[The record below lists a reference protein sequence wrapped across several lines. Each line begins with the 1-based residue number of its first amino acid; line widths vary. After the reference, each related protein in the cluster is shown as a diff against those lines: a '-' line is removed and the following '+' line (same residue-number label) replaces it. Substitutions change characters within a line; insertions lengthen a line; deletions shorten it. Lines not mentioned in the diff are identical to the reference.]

1 METFADLVPFA
12 LSVSDH
18 YNGVGRHFPK
28 PFPEK
33 GQSENCIFFISNFM
47 KNRITAYIFD
57 YHTILLDLQ
66 LRESRTNR
74 IRSLRD

>member
-12 LSVSDH
+12 LAVSDH

-47 KNRITAYIFD
+47 KNRITA
-57 YHTILLDLQ
+57 
-66 LRESRTNR
+66 
-74 IRSLRD
+74 